1 MSRGGWGQGDN
12 REAKPHEVTR
22 LGQLG
27 KRELRGIHRDP
38 QEFLKNE
45 GDFGEQSRE
54 NGAWSWVLHL
64 GEIPKEFEVK
74 SLPKIGKKS
83 QINTQHSPR
92 SAHGALKELK
102 VHVLILKPFF
112 PQK

>member
-1 MSRGGWGQGDN
+1 MSRGGWGQEDN
-12 REAKPHEVTR
+12 PEAKAHEVTR

-45 GDFGEQSRE
+45 GDSGEQSRE

-64 GEIPKEFEVK
+64 GEIPREFEVK
-74 SLPKIGKKS
+74 SPPKN
-83 QINTQHSPR
+83 Q
-92 SAHGALKELK
+92 EK
-102 VHVLILKPFF
+102 VKN
-112 PQK
+112 